1 MFDAYFLQKQTSA
14 ASFFIISLLYKFLEL
29 VTASGDVIKANKK
42 ENADLFWA
50 MKGCGSNFG

>member
-1 MFDAYFLQKQTSA
+1 MS
-14 ASFFIISLLYKFLEL
+14 SIYKFLEL

-42 ENADLFWA
+42 ESADLFWG